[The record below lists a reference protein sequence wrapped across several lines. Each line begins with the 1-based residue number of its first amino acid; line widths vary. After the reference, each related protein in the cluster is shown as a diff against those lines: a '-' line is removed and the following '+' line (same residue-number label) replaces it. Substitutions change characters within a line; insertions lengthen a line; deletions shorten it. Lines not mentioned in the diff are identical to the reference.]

1 MDNQSLEKAPWR
13 KGYSSCLSRHKE
25 SNFAIIT
32 IAGLVP
38 YMWTEFLEMN
48 NICQLYLCP
57 NDSSS

>member
-48 NICQLYLCP
+48 NICQLY
-57 NDSSS
+57 